1 MDQGTKDRL
10 AKNEALFR
18 DVNER
23 VREIDERQ
31 AVATGTDAFW
41 DFLCECGHGDCTQAM
56 SLTLEEYE
64 RTRSSPVHFAVIPG
78 HERPEVER
86 VLERTDRFLLV
97 EKLPEE
103 QPIAR
108 VSDPRS

>member
-31 AVATGTDAFW
+31 VVATGTDTLW
-41 DFLCECGHGDCTQAM
+41 DFLCECGHADCTQPI
-56 SLTLEEYE
+56 SLRIDEYE
-64 RTRSSPVHFAVIPG
+64 RARSSPVLFAVVPG

-86 VLERTDRFLLV
+86 VVEANERFVLV
-97 EKLPEE
+97 EKDPEE
-103 QPIAR
+103 RSIA
-108 VSDPRS
+108 VETDPR

>member
-1 MDQGTKDRL
+1 MDQQTKDRL

-31 AVATGTDAFW
+31 AVATGPDTLW
-41 DFLCECGHGDCTQAM
+41 DFLCECGHADCTQPI
-56 SLTLEEYE
+56 SLRLSEYE
-64 RTRSSPVHFAVIPG
+64 RARSDPVVFAVVPG

-86 VLERTDRFLLV
+86 VIQKSERFVLV
-97 EKLPEE
+97 EKHPEE
-103 QPIAR
+103 QSIAR
-108 VSDPRS
+108 ETNPR